1 LRCLETLFG
10 LGFVLEAEHLRL
22 QLRLGLE
29 RSKSATI
36 SSICCNVCNFAVM
49 EENHQ
54 LGDRKRKLFSC
65 VKPPTLLQAAS
76 DICKI
81 FGIDGKETN
90 SDAGLCT
97 DYK

>member
-1 LRCLETLFG
+1 
-10 LGFVLEAEHLRL
+10 
-22 QLRLGLE
+22 
-29 RSKSATI
+29 
-36 SSICCNVCNFAVM
+36 M